1 MARSGPCWPCGT
13 WDGIEDFVTG
23 RSFRWDPYFM
33 TKEPEF
39 RGFWTDYLLS
49 RPRNVLYVL
58 GLGFDP
64 RTCTGLKEIM
74 EIGGDGLRN
83 CTVIVIDE
91 GPESASKRYESLVAE
106 NRACLV
112 RLLANRGTLVEQQ
125 IEMWSNEQHGRR
137 RIGSRRAAEVF
148 TAWSDFSAYTDV
160 LIDVSALP
168 RSVFFSLLTKALVV
182 FDQARRE
189 TPLGP
194 LPNLHV
200 VVAENV
206 ATDQLMRVEGIDEA
220 ASYVYGFRSEMEMET
235 TAALPKLWLPVL
247 GEGRREQLD
256 RIFSHVNPEE
266 ICPILPGPSA
276 KPRRGDDLLVELRE
290 LLFDRWNVEP
300 RNIIYASERNP
311 FDLYRQILRTSY
323 RYNEALEPLG
333 GCKVVVSALSSKML
347 SVGALLAAYELKQNG
362 LSVGLA
368 HVEALGYTFEPSPAG
383 VSPVS
388 DELFSLALAGE
399 SYLT

>member
-1 MARSGPCWPCGT
+1 MTGP
-13 WDGIEDFVTG
+13 D
-23 RSFRWDPYFM
+23 FRWDPYFM
-33 TKEPEF
+33 AKGPEF
-39 RGFWTDYLLS
+39 REFWTQYLLS
-49 RPRNVLYVL
+49 RPRNILYVL

-74 EIGGDGLRN
+74 EIGGDGLRD
-83 CTVIVIDE
+83 CTMMVIDE
-91 GPESASKRYESLVAE
+91 GSESMSERYKPLVAE
-106 NRACLV
+106 NRACLLG
-112 RLLANRGTLVEQQ
+112 LLANRGKLVEQPL
-125 IEMWSNEQHGRR
+125 EMWSDEQNGRR
-137 RIGSRRAAEVF
+137 RIGSRKAAEVI
-148 TAWSDFSAYTDV
+148 TGWSDFSAYTDV

-168 RSVFFSLLTKALVV
+168 RSVFFPLLTKALFV
-182 FDQARRE
+182 FDQARKE
-189 TPLGP
+189 APVGP
-194 LPNLHV
+194 LTNLHA

-206 ATDQLMRVEGIDEA
+206 AVDQRMKVEGLDEA
-220 ASYVYGFRSEMEMET
+220 ASYVHGFRGDMEMET
-235 TAALPKLWLPVL
+235 TATLPKLWLPVL

-333 GCKVVVSALSSKML
+333 GCKVVVSALSSKLL
-347 SVGALLAAYELKQNG
+347 SVGALLAACELKQNG

-383 VSPVS
+383 VSPVA